1 VSPTLTRKE
10 KQAKTRSA
18 LLESAAKLICR
29 KGITEASIDDVASDA
44 GYTKGAFYANF
55 KSKEELF
62 LVMLDQRY
70 ADELERLEAGLP
82 GDGAPADEVRESA
95 EDFIRFVG
103 SDPQWSRLY
112 FEFVTYAARNP
123 EFRQELATRDRA
135 MREGVAEIIRKWAA
149 DLPGDPP
156 FPYEDLAM
164 MLFCMADGFLMAQL
178 KEPELSEEL
187 YGTMMATFFQGVAAS
202 GLGLD
207 LDALTAAQEASSR
220 SNRRGP
226 VGLALQVSQLLEDS
240 EGAIPSQTLAPLD

>member
-1 VSPTLTRKE
+1 MSTALTRKE

-18 LLESAAKLICR
+18 LLSSAAKLICR
-29 KGITEASIDDVASDA
+29 KGITEASIDDVATDA

-82 GDGAPADEVRESA
+82 GEGARADEVRESA
-95 EDFIRFVG
+95 EDFIRFVW
-103 SDPQWSRLY
+103 SDPQWPKLY

-123 EFRQELATRDRA
+123 EFREELATRDRA
-135 MREGVAEIIRKWAA
+135 MREGVAEIIRNWAA
-149 DLPGDPP
+149 DLPGEPP

-178 KEPELSEEL
+178 KEPKLGEEL
-187 YGTMMATFFQGVAAS
+187 YGTMVTTFFRGVGAAA
-202 GLGLD
+202 LGLD
-207 LDALTAAQEASSR
+207 LEAIGEAQAAKSRKADAGR
-220 SNRRGP
+220 
-226 VGLALQVSQLLEDS
+226 
-240 EGAIPSQTLAPLD
+240 